1 MSSVKYW
8 IWLANHSVSQPDA
21 PRLLLDHFGTPEAIF
36 LADIAEYKK
45 VAHLSTKV
53 SQKLVDKSLTEVDKV
68 LADCDR
74 LHYRIMTMH
83 DGDYPERLKQIEDP
97 PAVLYVKG
105 RLPRFDEEIAI
116 SMVGARDSSEYG
128 KGCASRLALEIT
140 RRGGL
145 VITGMAQGIDTSAVV
160 GALRAG
166 GPLVSVV
173 AGGMDIPYPRPNAKL
188 YEDVAAVGALI
199 SEYPPGTKH
208 EGWHF
213 PIRNRIISG
222 LSLGVIAVECG
233 VHSGT
238 MITVRKALE
247 QNRDVFAVPGNIDAP
262 MSMGANTLIREGA
275 IPVLSAENVISE
287 YADLYPTKVRGNE
300 PLDAKVVA
308 ERLAAPTPVEVPSS
322 PVKKVP
328 TVENTQVVA
337 DESVKKLLEI
347 SLDDP
352 DSGLTDDQKGILNA
366 LGGKR
371 LLVDDL
377 VEETQI
383 PTRRVLSALT
393 MLQVK
398 GYVEE
403 AQGKR
408 FYSVVELI

>member
-1 MSSVKYW
+1 MASVKYW
-8 IWLANHSVSQPDA
+8 IWLSNHTVSQPDA
-21 PRLLLDHFGTPEAIF
+21 PRLLLDYFGTPEAIF
-36 LADIAEYKK
+36 VADMDAYKK
-45 VAHLSTKV
+45 VAHLSAKV
-53 SQKLVDKSLTEVDKV
+53 MQKLVDKSLVSADKV

-97 PAVLYVKG
+97 PAILYVKG

-116 SMVGARDSSEYG
+116 GMVGSRDPSEYG

-145 VITGMAQGIDTSAVV
+145 IITGMAQGIDTSAVV

-166 GPLVSVV
+166 GPMVSVV
-173 AGGMDIPYPRPNAKL
+173 AGGMDISYPRYNAKL

-222 LSLGVIAVECG
+222 LSVGVMAVECG

-238 MITVRKALE
+238 MITVRKAME

-262 MSMGANTLIREGA
+262 MSMGANTLIRDGA
-275 IPVLSAENVISE
+275 IPVLSAESVIAE

-300 PLDAKVVA
+300 PLDATVVA
-308 ERLAAPTPVEVPSS
+308 ERLSAPAPVDMS
-322 PVKKVP
+322 KK
-328 TVENTQVVA
+328 
-337 DESVKKLLEI
+337 SVKKTEPVELEPEDPADLAGKLLQI

-352 DSGLTDDQKGILNA
+352 DSGLTDDQKGILSA
-366 LGGKR
+366 LGRKR

-377 VEETQI
+377 VEETQT